1 VVVSD
6 VRDLVVV
13 VVGASV
19 VGEAVVLLVVGLGL
33 GLDVFTLLL
42 GFLVVVIS
50 VKDSN
55 GSNEA
60 AALVP
65 APL

>member
-6 VRDLVVV
+6 VTILVVV

-50 VKDSN
+50 VKELK

-60 AALVP
+60 AALLP
-65 APL
+65 AAL